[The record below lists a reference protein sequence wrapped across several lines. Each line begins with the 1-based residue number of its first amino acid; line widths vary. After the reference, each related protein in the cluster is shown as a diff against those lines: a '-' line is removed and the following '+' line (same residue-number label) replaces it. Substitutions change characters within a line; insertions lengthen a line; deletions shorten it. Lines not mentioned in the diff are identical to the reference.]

1 MMKQV
6 HKSPH
11 LDLIAI
17 NVRSVRPG
25 FGLHPKYLSEILGKK
40 VNRDLEVGDRMWWEV
55 VEKLKLRKNS
65 FVFTNT

>member
-25 FGLHPKYLSEILGKK
+25 FGLHPKYLPEILGKK
-40 VNRDLEVGDRMWWEV
+40 VNRDLEVGDRMCLEV
-55 VEKLKLRKNS
+55 VE
-65 FVFTNT
+65 